1 MKNCNKIK
9 LLLAHLRD
17 LLIVVLIGNAVS
29 FLFSM
34 EFINFWERVWINS
47 IYSLFIGGTLWKG
60 NQFIGWWV
68 HRKID
73 GIKEPY
79 KALSWSLG
87 LMFVFSLVDIMIV
100 NYIWFVVIYDWTI
113 QRLFSNGLL
122 TMIIELAITV
132 VITSILFASGFFRSW
147 RESAVNEERLEKES
161 IRLQYNA
168 LKNQV
173 NPHFLFNSLNT
184 LTTLVYKDADQA
196 ARFIKQ
202 LSEVYRYVLEH
213 KDSELVSLEEE
224 LTFCHHYIF
233 LQKIRHGQNLKVE
246 INLYP
251 DQSIRI
257 VPLSIQ
263 LLLENAIKHN
273 EVSTEN
279 PLRIKVEKDQDYI
292 LVTNNLQP
300 RSVIPDSGGIGLDTL
315 RKRYDFLSEKKLS
328 TEETNGSFIVYIP
341 IIRK

>member
-1 MKNCNKIK
+1 MKNFNKTRIV
-9 LLLAHLRD
+9 LSHLRD
-17 LLIVVLIGNAVS
+17 LLIVILIGNTVS

-34 EFINFWERVWINS
+34 DLTNIWERFWIGS
-47 IYSLFIGGTLWKG
+47 LYSLFIGGTLWKG
-60 NQFIGWWV
+60 NQFIGWFV

-73 GIKEPY
+73 GIKQPY
-79 KALSWSLG
+79 KALRWSLG
-87 LMFVFSLVDIMIV
+87 SMFIFSLVDIIIV
-100 NYIWFVVIYDWTI
+100 NYIWFVVVFDWTI
-113 QRLFSNGLL
+113 HQLFSRGLL

-132 VITSILFASGFFRSW
+132 VITSIFFASGFFRSW

-184 LTTLVYKDADQA
+184 LTTLVYRDADQA

-213 KDSELVSLEEE
+213 KDSELVSLKEEIA
-224 LTFCHHYIF
+224 FCKHYIF
-233 LQKIRHGQNLKVE
+233 LQKIRHDKNLEVE
-246 INLYP
+246 INFNP
-251 DQSIRI
+251 DESIRV

-273 EVSTEN
+273 EVSAEN
-279 PLRIKVEKDQDYI
+279 PLQIKVGIERDYI
-292 LVTNNLQP
+292 VVTNNLQP
-300 RSVIPDSGGIGLDTL
+300 RSAIPDSGGIGLETL
-315 RKRYDFLSEKKLS
+315 RKRYDFLSNKKVITEKK
-328 TEETNGSFIVYIP
+328 NGSFVVYIP
-341 IIRK
+341 IIRN